1 MALWLKY
8 YALRMVIMLFLSSL
22 ASPSLS
28 YRQTN
33 PFLHDLQ
40 LQCPTTIVYSWP
52 IELNGESLEKV
63 LSSNQMNMYV
73 AILFYASWCPFSRSL
88 QSNFDAL
95 SSMFPQIKH
104 VTVEQ
109 SSVPPIV
116 FSKHGIHSVPSI
128 LLVNRTTRMRFHGP
142 KDLHSVLHFYQ
153 KATGLQPVMDLTKD
167 PIIFPENKSL
177 IPGLQHKAQL
187 RNNIISN
194 EPYLIFSMFFLF
206 SKALLYLYPN
216 MVSNIIALWLAN
228 IPRLNL
234 SIFGESRQ
242 LLARVL
248 QLVDCKSAFSK
259 PKLVKTVRVW
269 TSSLASFS
277 FCKTCWYRASQG

>member
-1 MALWLKY
+1 MIGGDGIVHSCLPSWSLERVGRTGSHGDQNEQGPLERNWGFRLEMALWLKY

-153 KATGLQPVMDLTKD
+153 KATGPSCCDEGV
-167 PIIFPENKSL
+167 KS
-177 IPGLQHKAQL
+177 HK
-187 RNNIISN
+187 
-194 EPYLIFSMFFLF
+194 
-206 SKALLYLYPN
+206 
-216 MVSNIIALWLAN
+216 
-228 IPRLNL
+228 
-234 SIFGESRQ
+234 
-242 LLARVL
+242 
-248 QLVDCKSAFSK
+248 
-259 PKLVKTVRVW
+259 T
-269 TSSLASFS
+269 
-277 FCKTCWYRASQG
+277 